1 MGFLPELTGLET
13 PLRELWQT
21 AWKRARKALSR
32 LDGSSSD
39 EEIHRGRIRLKRSR
53 YAAELARHELGKRG
67 TRFASAA
74 AKLQDVLGVN
84 QDAAVAEERLRA
96 YAETGGGGV
105 GVGLLL
111 QRELDR
117 KGAARALRPAA
128 WKKLR
133 RKAKKLA

>member
-1 MGFLPELTGLET
+1 M
-13 PLRELWQT
+13 
-21 AWKRARKALSR
+21 
-32 LDGSSSD
+32 
-39 EEIHRGRIRLKRSR
+39 
-53 YAAELARHELGKRG
+53 
-67 TRFASAA
+67 
-74 AKLQDVLGVN
+74 N

-133 RKAKKLA
+133 RTAKKLA